1 LRAQAAAGTGVVLV
15 LHDLAHG
22 DEPCRPGAGDRG
34 GRLVADGPPDEALH
48 QDVVAVVWG
57 IKARWLGEPGH
68 RALALG

>member
-1 LRAQAAAGTGVVLV
+1 MNHADRVLV
-15 LHDLAHG
+15 IS
-22 DEPCRPGAGDRG
+22 G
-34 GRLVADGPPDEALH
+34 GRLIADGPPDEALH